1 MWAVANI
8 LYPTRG
14 GDTTYRNQDR
24 AAALAKERGETL
36 LLLYISNVHFLDHTA
51 GPVHM
56 DLVQKE
62 LDELGEF
69 LLALAQERAQNS
81 GVKAE
86 TLVLHGEFRQ
96 ALRQMIREYEIAAV
110 VLGRPAHDKA
120 LTTVEYIS
128 QIAQSITKDLGVEAF
143 VVHEGEFVE
152 HYQPQEKTA
161 TP

>member
-1 MWAVANI
+1 MAKI

-24 AAALAKERGETL
+24 ATSLAKERGETL
-36 LLLYISNVHFLDHTA
+36 LLLYVSNVRFLNHTA

-56 DLVQKE
+56 DLVRKE

-81 GVKAE
+81 GVEAE
-86 TLVLHGEFRQ
+86 TLVLHGEFQQ
-96 ALRQMIREYEIAAV
+96 ALKEAIQEHDVAAV

-120 LTTVEYIS
+120 LTTIEYVS
-128 QIAQSITKDLGVEAF
+128 RIAQSIATDLGVEAL
-143 VVHEGEFVE
+143 VVHDGEFVE
-152 HYQPQEKTA
+152 HYQP
-161 TP
+161 